1 MAGDTALVCTT
12 VCRGVHLYVRL
23 CVQEGT
29 CMYDSVSWCAL
40 VCTKVCTGV
49 HLYVQQC
56 ALVCTTMCPG
66 AYLYVRQ
73 YVQVA
78 LVCTTVCT
86 GVGKRLHTLGEPQ
99 GFELLD
105 ACIKQQTTHKR
116 SESELPKKLGTR
128 PKNSYSKRSKRL
140 GKDRGRYIVRC
151 FLILRTV

>member
-12 VCRGVHLYVRL
+12 VCTGVQLHVRQ
-23 CVQEGT
+23 CVQTCT
-29 CMYDSVSWCAL
+29 CMCDKVYRCAL
-40 VCTKVCTGV
+40 VAQQCVQVCTCMRNSV
-49 HLYVQQC
+49 YRC
-56 ALVCTTMCPG
+56 
-66 AYLYVRQ
+66 
-73 YVQVA
+73 A

-105 ACIKQQTTHKR
+105 VCIKQQTTHKR

-151 FLILRTV
+151 FLILRTVWPKKYSPMWELDKSAKRY